1 MAKTE
6 THVSDHGVEKR
17 ALQTMRLSRLRH
29 SDALEK
35 AAAAALYLFAFTAL
49 LSTTAATAALW
60 TLVALYLVKAP
71 SNGFHRARWL
81 FLPWA
86 LLLGYMVC
94 RTAIAAWQRPEWAA
108 YHVEGFRGWARLLL
122 FPVVAWWCRGDELL
136 CRRLLGVGLA
146 GLIVGMLRVMDLQT
160 LESAYQGMRTGF
172 HLRIVAFG
180 LYAGTFLWA
189 VVCFAPSFFQA
200 RRCRGLW
207 IALWAALLVLLGQSL
222 FFTQSR
228 GVFLALGATALI
240 LTVVMFLP
248 RTTNASQ
255 RPPKSLQRGILFLWA
270 FLALI
275 TVVNWPLLEKRWQE
289 EKDTLLQLSSFD
301 FSQPAHDSTG
311 YRAHLYRFAWEG
323 LRKRPLWG
331 GGPAISK
338 RFIQESGQETL
349 KAPNWKGEMQW
360 WDHLHSTHLEVLFHY
375 GIVGGVL
382 WLWMYGSL
390 FLGARRAWKK
400 GALSTPMGFFSWAS
414 LIYLF
419 LWALFDFRSL
429 HPDWRFFWNF
439 LAGIIVAKPLWM
451 HLHHNVKALTP

>member
-1 MAKTE
+1 MDTK
-6 THVSDHGVEKR
+6 
-17 ALQTMRLSRLRH
+17 LSSLRH
-29 SDALEK
+29 SDSLDK
-35 AAAAALYLFAFTAL
+35 AATAALYIFAFTAL

-71 SNGFHRARWL
+71 SNGFHQARWL
-81 FLPWA
+81 FRPWA
-86 LLLGYMVC
+86 LLLGYLVC
-94 RTAIAAWQRPEWAA
+94 RTAVAAWQRPEWAA
-108 YHVEGFRGWARLLL
+108 YHVDGFWGWARLLL
-122 FPVVAWWCRGDELL
+122 FPVVAWWCRGDENL
-136 CRRLLGVGLA
+136 CRRLLAVGLA
-146 GLIVGMLRVMDLQT
+146 GFILGMFRVADLQT

-200 RRCRGLW
+200 RRFRGLW
-207 IALWAALLVLLGQSL
+207 IALWAALLILLGQSL

-228 GVFLALGATALI
+228 GVFLGFGATALI
-240 LTVVMFLP
+240 VTVVLFLT
-248 RTTNASQ
+248 RSEDASQ
-255 RPPKSLQRGILFLWA
+255 RLPKSLKRGLLIFWA
-270 FLALI
+270 LLVAI
-275 TVVNWPLLEKRWQE
+275 TVVNWPLLEKRWNE
-289 EKDTLLQLSSFD
+289 EKDTLLQLRSFD
-301 FSQPAHDSTG
+301 FSRPAQDSAG

-323 LRKRPLWG
+323 ILERPLWG

-338 RFIQESGQETL
+338 RFIQESGRETL

-375 GIVGGVL
+375 GILGGVL
-382 WLWMYGSL
+382 CLWMYGAF
-390 FLGARRAWKK
+390 FLSVQRTWKK
-400 GALSTPMGFFSWAS
+400 GALSTSMGLFSLAS

-439 LAGIIVAKPLWM
+439 LAGLIATKPLWM
-451 HLHHNVKALTP
+451 HLPHGVKESSL